1 MSPAKPSGATWL
13 TLSAASS
20 TGGAPAGTPLRSR
33 RVYLQVL
40 ALTALVVIVVG
51 VLGSIAARRV
61 AEKEAVNDAAQRAGT
76 LADAVVE
83 PALLDGLVDQEPE
96 AVARLDEAVRAHVL
110 GRTITRVKFWKPD
123 GTVVY
128 SDESRLVGKQF
139 DLGAAERG
147 VLARPATRAEVTDL
161 DEPENV
167 YERGQGKLLEVYR
180 PVSTPD
186 GHKLLFETYSPY
198 DVVLARSGELW
209 RGFAGITVSSLIL
222 LLVLMLPI
230 LWRLLDRLRQAQD
243 QREALLRQALEA
255 SDAERRR
262 IAGTLHDG
270 VVQELAA
277 TSFVVSGAAARAR
290 SRGHDQLAESIEDAA
305 GAVRTSIG
313 GLRSLLLDIYPPSL
327 ADTGLVP
334 ALEDLVEGLHSR
346 DVDVSFR
353 ASGAVAALDRDSER
367 LVFQVAQECLRNAIR
382 HAGAQHVEVV
392 LQRDSDAVALDVI
405 DDGSG
410 FDATAALSEPV
421 GGHFGLRLLV
431 DAAEQAGAELR
442 VASHPGSGTHWR
454 LRVAT

>member
-1 MSPAKPSGATWL
+1 VSPAKPSGATWL
-13 TLSAASS
+13 TLSAASPAAG
-20 TGGAPAGTPLRSR
+20 TPAGPPLRSR

-40 ALTALVVIVVG
+40 ALTALVVVVVG

-83 PALLDGLVDQEPE
+83 PALLDGLVGQEPE
-96 AVARLDEAVRAHVL
+96 AVARLDEAVRGHVL
-110 GRTITRVKFWKPD
+110 SRTIIRVKFWKPD
-123 GTVVY
+123 GTIVY

-139 DLGAAERG
+139 DLGAAEQE

-209 RGFAGITVSSLIL
+209 RGFAGITVSSLVL
-222 LLVLMLPI
+222 LLVLMLPV

-243 QREALLRQALEA
+243 QREALLRRSLEA
-255 SDAERRR
+255 SDTERRR
-262 IAGTLHDG
+262 IAATLHDG

-290 SRGHDQLAESIEDAA
+290 SGGHDQLADSIERAA

-327 ADTGLVP
+327 ADTGLVL
-334 ALEDLVEGLHSR
+334 ALEDLVEGLQSR
-346 DVDVSFR
+346 DVDVSLR
-353 ASGAVAALDRDSER
+353 ANGEVDVLDRDGQR

-382 HAGAQHVEVV
+382 HAGADHVELV
-392 LQRDSDAVALDVI
+392 LQREAGGVALEVI
-405 DDGSG
+405 DDGAG
-410 FDATAALSEPV
+410 FDVAGVLAEPV
-421 GGHFGLRLLV
+421 EGHFGLRLLI
-431 DAAEQAGAELR
+431 DAARECAAELR
-442 VASHPGSGTHWR
+442 VASRPGCGTHWR
-454 LRVAT
+454 LRVVT